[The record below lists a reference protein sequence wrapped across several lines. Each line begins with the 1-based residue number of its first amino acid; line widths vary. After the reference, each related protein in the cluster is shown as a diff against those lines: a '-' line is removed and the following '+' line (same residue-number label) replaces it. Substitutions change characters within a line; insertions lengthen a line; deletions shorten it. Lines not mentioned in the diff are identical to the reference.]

1 MKTHPKPFS
10 IFDVRLLASLGTR
23 FGRLSA
29 FGLETIG
36 RYRATLPF
44 GAAAPNR
51 KSRIQ
56 NPKFLPLPLALLF
69 ALALPPLAAP
79 ARPAI
84 EISPADTPADSQTDL
99 VELPRY
105 TVTDTRILPPP
116 ESWRHATL
124 PGFEILSNAY
134 DITTRSFLKDFQQL
148 QAAIAIVWPSLTI
161 HKAGTP
167 TLLILCARNN
177 AFTQFIPDGDS
188 DVFITPT
195 SLFVED
201 KERGAIVIDFTMQ
214 EAFNNAFDTIET
226 PGILIPAD
234 FDGTADDAANAP
246 TTATTLTSNDPYG
259 QFYRQYA
266 RFLMRRANNNIPI
279 PDWLE
284 EGLSQLFTTLD
295 FRKKWI
301 EFGKVEHGFGE
312 NDAAPR
318 SVADTAK
325 SGDLSSTA
333 DRRTRF
339 GHIMPLGTMFNPDP
353 AKLSDTNWRA
363 QWKKQCFAFTHMCLY
378 GMNKKYQK
386 PFINF
391 ALKACAG
398 PVDETDFKKHFNQ
411 THKQMATRLA
421 AHVDT
426 VAQQSVLFK
435 AKRGAPGLPDPLP
448 VELREAT
455 QPEIGRIK
463 GEVLRLAGHAAA
475 SREALII
482 PYLRKERDPGL
493 LASLGLLETLENR
506 TDRARKFLEAA
517 AKENAIRPRAY
528 AELARLRLDEALA
541 APAAPGGRLS
551 PAQTAAVLDPLFKAR
566 DQPPP
571 MEDVYILIGR
581 AWLHSAATPGPLHLG
596 ALLEG
601 TAHFPNNI
609 IILEQ
614 AATLYALHGD
624 KPTATTLINLGLALS
639 PDQPTR
645 EKFKS
650 LTP

>member
-1 MKTHPKPFS
+1 M
-10 IFDVRLLASLGTR
+10 ALGPL
-23 FGRLSA
+23 FAPICAYS
-29 FGLETIG
+29 
-36 RYRATLPF
+36 P
-44 GAAAPNR
+44 AAA
-51 KSRIQ
+51 
-56 NPKFLPLPLALLF
+56 
-69 ALALPPLAAP
+69 
-79 ARPAI
+79 AI
-84 EISPADTPADSQTDL
+84 EITPADTPDTPASTASADPAADL
-99 VELPRY
+99 IELPRY

-134 DITTRSFLKDFQQL
+134 DFTTRSFLKDFQQL

-161 HKAGTP
+161 QKAGTP
-167 TLLILCARNN
+167 TLLILCARGGTF
-177 AFTQFIPDGDS
+177 AQFIPEGDS
-188 DVFITPT
+188 DAFITPT

-214 EAFNNAFDTIET
+214 ETFTNALDTIEI
-226 PGILIPAD
+226 PGVLIPAD
-234 FDGTADDAANAP
+234 FAGTADDAANAP
-246 TTATTLTSNDPYG
+246 TITTTLASNDPYG

-301 EFGKVEHGFGE
+301 EFGKVEYGFGE
-312 NDAAPR
+312 NDAAL
-318 SVADTAK
+318 A
-325 SGDLSSTA
+325 SSDDRFTTA

-339 GHIMPLGTMFNPDP
+339 GHIMPLDTMFNPAP
-353 AKLSDTNWRA
+353 AKLADKRWHA

-378 GMNKKYQK
+378 GMGKKYQK
-386 PFINF
+386 PFIDY
-391 ALKACAG
+391 ARKACAG
-398 PVDETDFKKHFNQ
+398 PVDETDFKTHFHQ

-506 TDRARKFLEAA
+506 HDRARKFLEAA
-517 AKENAIRPRAY
+517 ARENAIRPRAY
-528 AELARLRLDEALA
+528 AELARLRLEEALA

-601 TAHFPNNI
+601 TAHFPDNI
-609 IILEQ
+609 TLLEQ

-624 KPTATTLINLGLALS
+624 KPTAATLITLGLALS

-650 LTP
+650 LHTP